1 MKPISRLFSYIKK
14 YPFFL
19 ISSLICA
26 LIFVTSMC
34 LTPLLFGKAIDEITF
49 TFKTSILI
57 LNDRFYFYLIF
68 AGILIVLV
76 LIFEFLFEYL
86 NSLFVEKV
94 TKDIKDDVFKKLN
107 EVSISYI
114 DSNYHGDLVS
124 RVIND
129 TDNINIALVS
139 GFRQLYQGIIQILVT
154 FVVMFVLNWILGIV
168 VVVLTPFGFFIT
180 YSLAHKTNK
189 YFKGQAKIVGEMG
202 AIALEDIN
210 NIDLIKSFNYE
221 DDALENFK
229 SQNGELYKV
238 GQKAQFSGS
247 LTNPITRLVNNST
260 YAIVGMVA
268 ALLCA
273 FTFKDGNILLGAS
286 CTVGTILTFIQ
297 FSNQFAKPFNEISS
311 CVPEIQTGLSSL
323 KRINDVLNEEKDVN
337 EGKEKVENVIKTID
351 FEHVD
356 FGYTKDKLVIKGLN
370 LEVKEGQKIAI
381 VGPTGCGKTTIINL
395 LLRFYDPTNGQIKF
409 DNLDTKDI
417 LKESLR
423 KSFGM
428 VLQDTW
434 IFSGTVRENIIYG
447 KKDASEEEI
456 IEATKKANCYDF
468 IMRLPNGFD
477 TYIDDYSGLS
487 VGQKQLISIARVML
501 VNPKIM
507 ILDEA
512 TSNIDTRTEMKISAA
527 FNILMKGKTAFVI
540 AHRLSTIV
548 NSDLILVMKDGKIIE
563 KFHPELPEKLVNVVK
578 CKNPRC
584 ITSIEQEL
592 PHICELTDRENV
604 VYRCKY
610 CEEQV
615 NR

>member
-49 TFKTSILI
+49 TLKTSILI

-129 TDNINIALVS
+129 TDNINVALVS

-229 SQNGELYKV
+229 SQNDELYKV

-447 KKDASEEEI
+447 KKDASEEDI

-563 KFHPELPEKLVNVVK
+563 KGKHKDLLSKKGFYYELYNAQYAKIN
-578 CKNPRC
+578 
-584 ITSIEQEL
+584 
-592 PHICELTDRENV
+592 
-604 VYRCKY
+604 
-610 CEEQV
+610 
-615 NR
+615 

>member
-1 MKPISRLFSYIKK
+1 MKPIKRLFSYIKK
-14 YPFFL
+14 YPLFL
-19 ISSLICA
+19 IASLLCA

-49 TFKTSILI
+49 ALENSISL
-57 LNDRFYFYLIF
+57 FETKFVFYLSF
-68 AGILIVLV
+68 AGILIFSVLV
-76 LIFEFLFEYL
+76 FEFCFEFL

-94 TKDIKDDVFKKLN
+94 TKEIKDDIFLKLN
-107 EVSISYI
+107 KVPISYI

-129 TDNINIALVS
+129 SDNVNIALIS
-139 GFRQLYQGIIQILVT
+139 GFRQFYQGVIQIIVT
-154 FVVMFVLNWILGIV
+154 FVVMFVLNWILGLV
-168 VVVLTPFGFFIT
+168 VVVLTPFGFMIT
-180 YSLAHKTNK
+180 YLLAHKTNK

-202 AIALEDIN
+202 AISLEDIN

-221 DDALENFK
+221 ENAYEAFKTQNDA
-229 SQNGELYKV
+229 LYKV

-268 ALLCA
+268 AILCA
-273 FTFKDGNILLGAS
+273 LSFKDNNMILGAS

-311 CVPEIQTGLSSL
+311 CVPEIQTGFSSL
-323 KRINDVLNEEKDVN
+323 KRINNVLNESNDVN
-337 EGKEKVENVIKTID
+337 DGKEKINEVIKKIE
-351 FEHVD
+351 FNHVD
-356 FGYTKDKLVIKGLN
+356 FGYSKDKLVIKDFN
-370 LEVKEGQKIAI
+370 IEVKEGQKIAI

-395 LLRFYDPTNGQIKF
+395 LLRFYDPSQGSISF
-409 DNLDTKDI
+409 DNLNTKNI

-423 KSFGM
+423 SSFGM

-434 IFSGTVRENIIYG
+434 IFSGTVRENIIYD

-527 FNILMKGKTAFVI
+527 FNILMEGKTSFVI
-540 AHRLSTIV
+540 AHRLSTIIH
-548 NSDLILVMKDGKIIE
+548 SDLILVMKDGEIIE
-563 KFHPELPEKLVNVVK
+563 QGKHDELLAKHGFYYDLYNAQYSK
-578 CKNPRC
+578 IN
-584 ITSIEQEL
+584 
-592 PHICELTDRENV
+592 
-604 VYRCKY
+604 
-610 CEEQV
+610 
-615 NR
+615 

>member
-1 MKPISRLFSYIKK
+1 MKPIKRLFSYIKK
-14 YPFFL
+14 YPLFL
-19 ISSLICA
+19 IASLLCA

-49 TFKTSILI
+49 ALENSISL
-57 LNDRFYFYLIF
+57 FETKFVFYLSF
-68 AGILIVLV
+68 AGILIFLV
-76 LIFEFLFEYL
+76 LIFEFCFEFL

-94 TKDIKDDVFKKLN
+94 TKEIKDDIFSKLN
-107 EVSISYI
+107 KVPISYI

-129 TDNINIALVS
+129 SDNINVALIS
-139 GFRQLYQGIIQILVT
+139 GFRQFYQGVIQIIVT
-154 FVVMFVLNWILGIV
+154 FVVMFVLNWILGLV
-168 VVVLTPFGFFIT
+168 VVVLTPFGFMIT
-180 YSLAHKTNK
+180 YLLAHKTNK

-202 AIALEDIN
+202 AISLEDIN

-221 DDALENFK
+221 ENAYEAFKTQNDA
-229 SQNGELYKV
+229 LYKV

-268 ALLCA
+268 AILCA
-273 FTFKDGNILLGAS
+273 LSFKDNNMILGAS

-311 CVPEIQTGLSSL
+311 CVPEIQTGFSSL
-323 KRINDVLNEEKDVN
+323 KRINNVLNESNDVN
-337 EGKEKVENVIKTID
+337 DGKEKINEVIKKIE
-351 FEHVD
+351 FSHVD
-356 FGYTKDKLVIKGLN
+356 FGYSKEKLVIKDFN
-370 LEVKEGQKIAI
+370 IEVKEGQKIAI

-395 LLRFYDPTNGQIKF
+395 LLRFYDPSQGSISF
-409 DNLDTKDI
+409 DNLNTKDI

-423 KSFGM
+423 SSFGM

-447 KKDASEEEI
+447 KKDASEDEI

-527 FNILMKGKTAFVI
+527 FNILMEGKTSFVI

-548 NSDLILVMKDGKIIE
+548 HSDLILVMKDGEIIE
-563 KFHPELPEKLVNVVK
+563 QGKHDELLAKHGFYYDLYNAQYSK
-578 CKNPRC
+578 IN
-584 ITSIEQEL
+584 
-592 PHICELTDRENV
+592 
-604 VYRCKY
+604 
-610 CEEQV
+610 
-615 NR
+615 

>member
-1 MKPISRLFSYIKK
+1 MKPIKRLFSYIKK
-14 YPFFL
+14 YPLFL
-19 ISSLICA
+19 IASLLCA

-49 TFKTSILI
+49 ALENSISL
-57 LNDRFYFYLIF
+57 FETKFVFYLSF
-68 AGILIVLV
+68 AGILIFLVLV
-76 LIFEFLFEYL
+76 FEFCFEFL

-94 TKDIKDDVFKKLN
+94 TKEIKDDIFLKLN
-107 EVSISYI
+107 KVPISYI

-129 TDNINIALVS
+129 SDNINIALIS
-139 GFRQLYQGIIQILVT
+139 GFRQFYQGVIQIIVT
-154 FVVMFVLNWILGIV
+154 FVVMFVLNWILGLV
-168 VVVLTPFGFFIT
+168 VVVLTPFGFMIT
-180 YSLAHKTNK
+180 YLLAHKTNK

-202 AIALEDIN
+202 AISLEDIN

-221 DDALENFK
+221 ENAYEAFKTQNDA
-229 SQNGELYKV
+229 LYKV

-268 ALLCA
+268 AILCA
-273 FTFKDGNILLGAS
+273 LSFKDNNMILGAS

-311 CVPEIQTGLSSL
+311 CVPEIQTGYSSL
-323 KRINDVLNEEKDVN
+323 KRINNVLNESNDVN
-337 EGKEKVENVIKTID
+337 DGKEKINEVIKKIE
-351 FEHVD
+351 FNHVD
-356 FGYTKDKLVIKGLN
+356 FGYSKDKLVIKDFN
-370 LEVKEGQKIAI
+370 IEVKEGQKIAI

-395 LLRFYDPTNGQIKF
+395 LLRFYDPSQGSISF
-409 DNLDTKDI
+409 DNLNTKDI

-423 KSFGM
+423 SSFGM

-527 FNILMKGKTAFVI
+527 FNILMEGKTSFVI
-540 AHRLSTIV
+540 AHRLSTIIH
-548 NSDLILVMKDGKIIE
+548 SDLILVMKDGEIIE
-563 KFHPELPEKLVNVVK
+563 QGKHDELLAKHGFYYDLYNAQYSK
-578 CKNPRC
+578 IN
-584 ITSIEQEL
+584 
-592 PHICELTDRENV
+592 
-604 VYRCKY
+604 
-610 CEEQV
+610 
-615 NR
+615 

>member
-49 TFKTSILI
+49 TLKTNILL
-57 LNDRFYFYLIF
+57 LNERFYFYLVF

-76 LIFEFLFEYL
+76 LIFEFLFEYM

-229 SQNGELYKV
+229 FQNDELYKV

-337 EGKEKVENVIKTID
+337 EGKKEVENVIKAID

-356 FGYTKDKLVIKGLN
+356 FGYTKDKLVIKDLN

-409 DNLDTKDI
+409 DYLDTKDI

-527 FNILMKGKTAFVI
+527 FNILMKSKTAFVI

-563 KFHPELPEKLVNVVK
+563 KGKHKELLSKK
-578 CKNPRC
+578 GFYY
-584 ITSIEQEL
+584 EL
-592 PHICELTDRENV
+592 YNAQYAKIN
-604 VYRCKY
+604 
-610 CEEQV
+610 
-615 NR
+615 

>member
-1 MKPISRLFSYIKK
+1 MKPIKRLFSYIKK
-14 YPFFL
+14 YPLFL
-19 ISSLICA
+19 IASLLCA

-49 TFKTSILI
+49 ALENSISL
-57 LNDRFYFYLIF
+57 FETKFVFYLSF
-68 AGILIVLV
+68 AGILIFLV
-76 LIFEFLFEYL
+76 LIFEFCFEFL

-94 TKDIKDDVFKKLN
+94 TKEIKDDIFSKLN
-107 EVSISYI
+107 KVPISYI

-129 TDNINIALVS
+129 SDNINVALIS
-139 GFRQLYQGIIQILVT
+139 GFRQFYQGVIQIIVT
-154 FVVMFVLNWILGIV
+154 FVVMFVLNWILGLV
-168 VVVLTPFGFFIT
+168 VVVLTPFGFMIT
-180 YSLAHKTNK
+180 YLLAHKTNK

-202 AIALEDIN
+202 AISLEDIN

-221 DDALENFK
+221 ENAYEVFKTQNDA
-229 SQNGELYKV
+229 LYKV

-268 ALLCA
+268 AILCA
-273 FTFKDGNILLGAS
+273 LSSKDNNIILGAS

-311 CVPEIQTGLSSL
+311 CVPEIQTGFSSL
-323 KRINDVLNEEKDVN
+323 KRINNVLNESNDVN
-337 EGKEKVENVIKTID
+337 DGKEKINEVIKKIE
-351 FEHVD
+351 FNHVD
-356 FGYTKDKLVIKGLN
+356 FGYSKEKLVIKDFN
-370 LEVKEGQKIAI
+370 IEVKEGQKIAI

-395 LLRFYDPTNGQIKF
+395 LLRFYDPSQGSISF
-409 DNLDTKDI
+409 DNLNTKDI

-423 KSFGM
+423 SSFGM

-527 FNILMKGKTAFVI
+527 FNILMEGKTSFVI
-540 AHRLSTIV
+540 AHRLSTIIH
-548 NSDLILVMKDGKIIE
+548 SDLILVMKDGEIIE
-563 KFHPELPEKLVNVVK
+563 QGKHDELLAKHGFYYDLYNAQYSK
-578 CKNPRC
+578 IN
-584 ITSIEQEL
+584 
-592 PHICELTDRENV
+592 
-604 VYRCKY
+604 
-610 CEEQV
+610 
-615 NR
+615 

>member
-1 MKPISRLFSYIKK
+1 MKPIKRLFSYIKK
-14 YPFFL
+14 YPLFL
-19 ISSLICA
+19 IASLLCA

-49 TFKTSILI
+49 ALENSIPL
-57 LNDRFYFYLIF
+57 FETKFVFYLSF
-68 AGILIVLV
+68 AGILIFLVLV
-76 LIFEFLFEYL
+76 FEFCFEFL

-94 TKDIKDDVFKKLN
+94 TKEIKDDIFSKLN
-107 EVSISYI
+107 KVPISYI

-129 TDNINIALVS
+129 SDNINVALIS
-139 GFRQLYQGIIQILVT
+139 GFRQFYQGVIQIIVT
-154 FVVMFVLNWILGIV
+154 FVVMFVLNWILGLV
-168 VVVLTPFGFFIT
+168 VVVLTPFGFMIT
-180 YSLAHKTNK
+180 YLLAHKTNK

-202 AIALEDIN
+202 AISLEDIN

-221 DDALENFK
+221 ENAYEAFKTQNDA
-229 SQNGELYKV
+229 LYKV

-273 FTFKDGNILLGAS
+273 LSFKDNNMILGAS

-311 CVPEIQTGLSSL
+311 CVPEIQTGFSSL
-323 KRINDVLNEEKDVN
+323 KRINSVLNEVNDVN
-337 EGKEKVENVIKTID
+337 DGKEKINEVIKKIE
-351 FEHVD
+351 FNHVD
-356 FGYTKDKLVIKGLN
+356 FGYSKEKLVIKDFN
-370 LEVKEGQKIAI
+370 IEVKEGQKIAI

-395 LLRFYDPTNGQIKF
+395 LLRFYDPSQGSISF
-409 DNLDTKDI
+409 DSLNTKDI

-423 KSFGM
+423 SSFGM

-477 TYIDDYSGLS
+477 SYIDDYSGLS

-527 FNILMKGKTAFVI
+527 FNILMEGKTSFVI
-540 AHRLSTIV
+540 AHRLSTIIH
-548 NSDLILVMKDGKIIE
+548 SDLILVMKDGEIIE
-563 KFHPELPEKLVNVVK
+563 QGKHDELLAKHGFYYDLYNAQYSK
-578 CKNPRC
+578 IN
-584 ITSIEQEL
+584 
-592 PHICELTDRENV
+592 
-604 VYRCKY
+604 
-610 CEEQV
+610 
-615 NR
+615 

>member
-1 MKPISRLFSYIKK
+1 MKPIKRLFSYIKK
-14 YPFFL
+14 YPLFL
-19 ISSLICA
+19 IASLLCA

-49 TFKTSILI
+49 ALENSISL
-57 LNDRFYFYLIF
+57 FETKFVFYLSF
-68 AGILIVLV
+68 AGILIFLVLV
-76 LIFEFLFEYL
+76 FEFCFEFL

-94 TKDIKDDVFKKLN
+94 TKEIKDDIFSKLN
-107 EVSISYI
+107 KVPISYI

-129 TDNINIALVS
+129 SDNINVALIS
-139 GFRQLYQGIIQILVT
+139 GFRQFYQGVIQIIVT
-154 FVVMFVLNWILGIV
+154 FVVMFVLNWILGLV
-168 VVVLTPFGFFIT
+168 VVVLTPFGFMIT
-180 YSLAHKTNK
+180 YLLAHKTNK
-189 YFKGQAKIVGEMG
+189 YFKWQAKIVGEIG
-202 AIALEDIN
+202 AISLEDIN

-221 DDALENFK
+221 ENAFEAFKTQNDA
-229 SQNGELYKV
+229 LYKV

-268 ALLCA
+268 AILCA
-273 FTFKDGNILLGAS
+273 LSFKDNNIILGAS

-311 CVPEIQTGLSSL
+311 CVPEIQTGFSSL
-323 KRINDVLNEEKDVN
+323 KRINNVLNESNDVN
-337 EGKEKVENVIKTID
+337 DGKEKINEVIKKIE
-351 FEHVD
+351 FNHVD
-356 FGYTKDKLVIKGLN
+356 FGYNKEKLVIKDFN
-370 LEVKEGQKIAI
+370 IEVKEGQKIAI

-395 LLRFYDPTNGQIKF
+395 LLRFYDPSQGSISF
-409 DNLDTKDI
+409 DNLNTKDI

-423 KSFGM
+423 SSFGM

-527 FNILMKGKTAFVI
+527 FNILMEGKTSFVI
-540 AHRLSTIV
+540 AHRLSTIIH
-548 NSDLILVMKDGKIIE
+548 SDLILVMKDGEIIE
-563 KFHPELPEKLVNVVK
+563 QGKHDELLAKHGFYYDLYNAQYSK
-578 CKNPRC
+578 IN
-584 ITSIEQEL
+584 
-592 PHICELTDRENV
+592 
-604 VYRCKY
+604 
-610 CEEQV
+610 
-615 NR
+615 

>member
-1 MKPISRLFSYIKK
+1 MKPIKRLFSYIKK
-14 YPFFL
+14 YPLFL
-19 ISSLICA
+19 IASLLCA

-49 TFKTSILI
+49 ALLNSISL
-57 LNDRFYFYLIF
+57 FETKFVFYLSF
-68 AGILIVLV
+68 AGILIFLVLV
-76 LIFEFLFEYL
+76 FEFCFEFL

-94 TKDIKDDVFKKLN
+94 TKEIKDDIFLKLN
-107 EVSISYI
+107 KVPISYI

-129 TDNINIALVS
+129 SDNINVALIS
-139 GFRQLYQGIIQILVT
+139 GFRQFYQGVIQIIVT
-154 FVVMFVLNWILGIV
+154 FVVMFVLNWILGLV
-168 VVVLTPFGFFIT
+168 VVVLTPFGFMIT
-180 YSLAHKTNK
+180 YLLAHKTNK

-202 AIALEDIN
+202 AISLEDIN

-221 DDALENFK
+221 ENAYEAFK
-229 SQNGELYKV
+229 TQNEALYKV

-268 ALLCA
+268 AILCA
-273 FTFKDGNILLGAS
+273 LSFKDNNMILGAS

-311 CVPEIQTGLSSL
+311 CVPEIQTGFSSL
-323 KRINDVLNEEKDVN
+323 KRINNVLNEVNDVN
-337 EGKEKVENVIKTID
+337 DGKEKINEVIKKIE
-351 FEHVD
+351 FNHVD
-356 FGYTKDKLVIKGLN
+356 FGYSKEKLVIKDFN
-370 LEVKEGQKIAI
+370 IEVKEGQKIAI

-395 LLRFYDPTNGQIKF
+395 LLRFYDPSQGSISF
-409 DNLDTKDI
+409 DNLNTKDI

-423 KSFGM
+423 SSFGM

-447 KKDASEEEI
+447 KKDVSEEEI

-527 FNILMKGKTAFVI
+527 FNILMEGKTSFVI
-540 AHRLSTIV
+540 AHRLSTIIH
-548 NSDLILVMKDGKIIE
+548 SDLILVMKDGEIIE
-563 KFHPELPEKLVNVVK
+563 QGKHDELLSKHGFYYDLYNAQYSK
-578 CKNPRC
+578 IN
-584 ITSIEQEL
+584 
-592 PHICELTDRENV
+592 
-604 VYRCKY
+604 
-610 CEEQV
+610 
-615 NR
+615 

>member
-1 MKPISRLFSYIKK
+1 MKPIKRLFSYIKK
-14 YPFFL
+14 YPLFL
-19 ISSLICA
+19 IASLLCA

-49 TFKTSILI
+49 ALENSISL
-57 LNDRFYFYLIF
+57 FETKFVFYLSF
-68 AGILIVLV
+68 AGILIFLVLV
-76 LIFEFLFEYL
+76 FEFCFEFL

-94 TKDIKDDVFKKLN
+94 TKEIKDDIFSKLN
-107 EVSISYI
+107 KVPISYI

-129 TDNINIALVS
+129 SDNINVALIS
-139 GFRQLYQGIIQILVT
+139 GFRQFYQGVIQIIVT
-154 FVVMFVLNWILGIV
+154 FVVMFVLNWILGLV
-168 VVVLTPFGFFIT
+168 VVVLTPFGFMIT
-180 YSLAHKTNK
+180 YLLAHKTNK

-202 AIALEDIN
+202 AISLEDIN

-221 DDALENFK
+221 ENAYEAFKTQNDA
-229 SQNGELYKV
+229 LYKV

-260 YAIVGMVA
+260 YAIIGMVA
-268 ALLCA
+268 AILCA
-273 FTFKDGNILLGAS
+273 LSFKDNNMILGAS

-311 CVPEIQTGLSSL
+311 CVPEIQTGFSSL
-323 KRINDVLNEEKDVN
+323 KRINNVLNESNDVN
-337 EGKEKVENVIKTID
+337 DGKEKINEVIKKIE
-351 FEHVD
+351 FNHVD
-356 FGYTKDKLVIKGLN
+356 FGYSKEKLVIKDFN
-370 LEVKEGQKIAI
+370 IEVKEGQKIAI

-395 LLRFYDPTNGQIKF
+395 LLRFYDPNQGSISF
-409 DNLDTKDI
+409 DNLNTKDI

-423 KSFGM
+423 SSFGM

-527 FNILMKGKTAFVI
+527 FNILMEGKTSFVI
-540 AHRLSTIV
+540 AHRLSTIIH
-548 NSDLILVMKDGKIIE
+548 SDLILVMKDGEIIE
-563 KFHPELPEKLVNVVK
+563 QGKHDELLAKHGFYYDLYNAQYSK
-578 CKNPRC
+578 
-584 ITSIEQEL
+584 
-592 PHICELTDRENV
+592 
-604 VYRCKY
+604 
-610 CEEQV
+610 
-615 NR
+615 

>member
-1 MKPISRLFSYIKK
+1 MKPIKRLFSYIKK
-14 YPFFL
+14 YPLFL
-19 ISSLICA
+19 IASLLCA

-49 TFKTSILI
+49 ALENSISL
-57 LNDRFYFYLIF
+57 FETKFVFYLSF
-68 AGILIVLV
+68 AGILIFLVLV
-76 LIFEFLFEYL
+76 FEFCFEFL

-94 TKDIKDDVFKKLN
+94 TKEIKDDIFSKLN
-107 EVSISYI
+107 KVPISYI

-129 TDNINIALVS
+129 SDNINVALIS
-139 GFRQLYQGIIQILVT
+139 GFRQFYQGVIQIIVT
-154 FVVMFVLNWILGIV
+154 FVVMFVLNWILGFV
-168 VVVLTPFGFFIT
+168 VVVLTPFGFMIT
-180 YSLAHKTNK
+180 YLLAHKTNK

-202 AIALEDIN
+202 AISLEDIN

-221 DDALENFK
+221 ENAYEAFKTQNDA
-229 SQNGELYKV
+229 LYKV

-268 ALLCA
+268 AILCA
-273 FTFKDGNILLGAS
+273 LSFKDNNMILGAS

-311 CVPEIQTGLSSL
+311 CVPEIQTGFSSL
-323 KRINDVLNEEKDVN
+323 KRINNVLNEVNDVN
-337 EGKEKVENVIKTID
+337 DGKEKINEVIKKIE
-351 FEHVD
+351 FNHVD
-356 FGYTKDKLVIKGLN
+356 FGYSKEKLVIKDFN
-370 LEVKEGQKIAI
+370 IEVKEGQKIAI

-395 LLRFYDPTNGQIKF
+395 LLRFYDPSQGSISF
-409 DNLDTKDI
+409 DNLNTKDI

-423 KSFGM
+423 SSFGM

-527 FNILMKGKTAFVI
+527 FNILMEGKTSFVI
-540 AHRLSTIV
+540 AHRLSTIIH
-548 NSDLILVMKDGKIIE
+548 SDLILVMKDGEIIE
-563 KFHPELPEKLVNVVK
+563 QGKHDELLAKHGFYYDLYNAQYSK
-578 CKNPRC
+578 IN
-584 ITSIEQEL
+584 
-592 PHICELTDRENV
+592 
-604 VYRCKY
+604 
-610 CEEQV
+610 
-615 NR
+615 

>member
-1 MKPISRLFSYIKK
+1 MKPIKRLFSYIKK
-14 YPFFL
+14 YPLFL
-19 ISSLICA
+19 IASLLCA

-49 TFKTSILI
+49 ALENSISL
-57 LNDRFYFYLIF
+57 FETKFVFYLSF
-68 AGILIVLV
+68 AGILIFLVLV
-76 LIFEFLFEYL
+76 FEFCFEFL

-94 TKDIKDDVFKKLN
+94 TKEIKDDIFSKLN
-107 EVSISYI
+107 KVPISYI

-129 TDNINIALVS
+129 SDNINVALIS
-139 GFRQLYQGIIQILVT
+139 GFRQFYQGVIQIIVT
-154 FVVMFVLNWILGIV
+154 FVVMFVLNWILGLV
-168 VVVLTPFGFFIT
+168 VVVLTPFGFMIT
-180 YSLAHKTNK
+180 YLLAHKTNK

-202 AIALEDIN
+202 AISLEDIN

-221 DDALENFK
+221 ENAYEAFKTQNDA
-229 SQNGELYKV
+229 LYKV

-268 ALLCA
+268 AILCA
-273 FTFKDGNILLGAS
+273 LSFKDNNMILGAS

-311 CVPEIQTGLSSL
+311 CVPEIQTGFFFL
-323 KRINDVLNEEKDVN
+323 KRINNVLNESNDVN
-337 EGKEKVENVIKTID
+337 DGKEKINEVIKKIE
-351 FEHVD
+351 FNHVD
-356 FGYTKDKLVIKGLN
+356 FGYSKEKLVIKDFN
-370 LEVKEGQKIAI
+370 IEVKEGQKIAI

-395 LLRFYDPTNGQIKF
+395 LLRFYDPSQGSISF
-409 DNLDTKDI
+409 DNLNTKDI

-423 KSFGM
+423 SSFGM

-527 FNILMKGKTAFVI
+527 FNILMEGKTSFVI
-540 AHRLSTIV
+540 AHRLSTIIH
-548 NSDLILVMKDGKIIE
+548 SDLILVMKDGEIIE
-563 KFHPELPEKLVNVVK
+563 QGKHDELLAKHGFYYDLYNAQYSK
-578 CKNPRC
+578 IN
-584 ITSIEQEL
+584 
-592 PHICELTDRENV
+592 
-604 VYRCKY
+604 
-610 CEEQV
+610 
-615 NR
+615 

>member
-1 MKPISRLFSYIKK
+1 MKPIKRLFSYIKK
-14 YPFFL
+14 YPLFL
-19 ISSLICA
+19 IASLLCA

-49 TFKTSILI
+49 ALENSISL
-57 LNDRFYFYLIF
+57 FETKFVFYLSF
-68 AGILIVLV
+68 AGILIFLVLV
-76 LIFEFLFEYL
+76 FEFCFEFL

-94 TKDIKDDVFKKLN
+94 TKEIKDDIFSKLN
-107 EVSISYI
+107 KVPISYI

-129 TDNINIALVS
+129 SDNINIALIS
-139 GFRQLYQGIIQILVT
+139 GFRQLYQGVIQIIVT
-154 FVVMFVLNWILGIV
+154 FVVMFVLNWILGLV
-168 VVVLTPFGFFIT
+168 VVVLTPFGFMIT
-180 YSLAHKTNK
+180 YLLAHKTNK

-202 AIALEDIN
+202 AISLEDIN

-221 DDALENFK
+221 ENAYEAFKTQNDA
-229 SQNGELYKV
+229 LYKV

-268 ALLCA
+268 AILCA
-273 FTFKDGNILLGAS
+273 LSFKDNNMILGAS

-311 CVPEIQTGLSSL
+311 CVPEIQTGFSSL
-323 KRINDVLNEEKDVN
+323 KRINNVLNEVNDVN
-337 EGKEKVENVIKTID
+337 DGKEKINEVIKKIE
-351 FEHVD
+351 FNHVD
-356 FGYTKDKLVIKGLN
+356 FGYSKEKLVIKDFN
-370 LEVKEGQKIAI
+370 IEVKEGQKIAI

-395 LLRFYDPTNGQIKF
+395 LLRFYDPSQGTISF
-409 DNLDTKDI
+409 DSLNTKDI

-423 KSFGM
+423 NSFGM

-527 FNILMKGKTAFVI
+527 FNILMEGKTSFVI
-540 AHRLSTIV
+540 AHRLSTIIH
-548 NSDLILVMKDGKIIE
+548 SDLILVMKDGEIIE
-563 KFHPELPEKLVNVVK
+563 QGKHDELLAKHGFYYDLYNAQYSK
-578 CKNPRC
+578 IN
-584 ITSIEQEL
+584 
-592 PHICELTDRENV
+592 
-604 VYRCKY
+604 
-610 CEEQV
+610 
-615 NR
+615 

>member
-1 MKPISRLFSYIKK
+1 MKPIKRLFSYIKK
-14 YPFFL
+14 YPLFL
-19 ISSLICA
+19 IASLLCA

-49 TFKTSILI
+49 ALENSISL
-57 LNDRFYFYLIF
+57 FETKFVFYLSF
-68 AGILIVLV
+68 AGILIFSVLV
-76 LIFEFLFEYL
+76 FEFCFEFL

-94 TKDIKDDVFKKLN
+94 TKEIKDDIFLKLN
-107 EVSISYI
+107 KVPISYI

-129 TDNINIALVS
+129 SDNINIALIS
-139 GFRQLYQGIIQILVT
+139 GFRQFYQGVIQIIVT
-154 FVVMFVLNWILGIV
+154 FVVMFVLNWILGLV
-168 VVVLTPFGFFIT
+168 VVVLTPFGFMIT
-180 YSLAHKTNK
+180 YLLAHKTNK

-202 AIALEDIN
+202 AISLEDIN

-221 DDALENFK
+221 ENAYEAFKTQNDA
-229 SQNGELYKV
+229 LYKV

-268 ALLCA
+268 AILCA
-273 FTFKDGNILLGAS
+273 LSFKDNNIILGAS

-311 CVPEIQTGLSSL
+311 CVPEIQTGFSSL
-323 KRINDVLNEEKDVN
+323 KRINNVLNESNDVN
-337 EGKEKVENVIKTID
+337 DGKEKINEVIKKIE
-351 FEHVD
+351 FNHID
-356 FGYTKDKLVIKGLN
+356 FGYSKDKLVIKDFN
-370 LEVKEGQKIAI
+370 IEVKEGQKIAI

-395 LLRFYDPTNGQIKF
+395 LLRFYDPSQGSISF
-409 DNLDTKDI
+409 DNLNTKDI

-423 KSFGM
+423 SSFGM

-527 FNILMKGKTAFVI
+527 FNILMEGKTSFVI
-540 AHRLSTIV
+540 AHRLSTIIH
-548 NSDLILVMKDGKIIE
+548 SDLILVMKDGEIIE
-563 KFHPELPEKLVNVVK
+563 QGKHDELLAKHGFYYDLYNAQYSK
-578 CKNPRC
+578 IN
-584 ITSIEQEL
+584 
-592 PHICELTDRENV
+592 
-604 VYRCKY
+604 
-610 CEEQV
+610 
-615 NR
+615 

>member
-1 MKPISRLFSYIKK
+1 MKPIKRLFSYIKK
-14 YPFFL
+14 YPLFL
-19 ISSLICA
+19 IASLLCA

-49 TFKTSILI
+49 ALENSISL
-57 LNDRFYFYLIF
+57 FETKFVFYLSF
-68 AGILIVLV
+68 AGILIFSVLV
-76 LIFEFLFEYL
+76 FEFCFEFL

-94 TKDIKDDVFKKLN
+94 TKEIKDDIFLKLN
-107 EVSISYI
+107 KVPISYI

-129 TDNINIALVS
+129 SDNVNIALIS
-139 GFRQLYQGIIQILVT
+139 GFRQFYQGVIQIIVT
-154 FVVMFVLNWILGIV
+154 FVVMFVLNWILGLV
-168 VVVLTPFGFFIT
+168 VVVLTPFGFMIT
-180 YSLAHKTNK
+180 YLLAHKTNK

-202 AIALEDIN
+202 AISLEDIN

-221 DDALENFK
+221 ENAYEAFNTQNDA
-229 SQNGELYKV
+229 LYKV

-268 ALLCA
+268 AILCA
-273 FTFKDGNILLGAS
+273 LSFKDSNMILGAS

-311 CVPEIQTGLSSL
+311 CVPEIQTGFSSL
-323 KRINDVLNEEKDVN
+323 KRINNVLNESNDVN
-337 EGKEKVENVIKTID
+337 DGKEKINEVIKKIE
-351 FEHVD
+351 FNHVD
-356 FGYTKDKLVIKGLN
+356 FGYSKDKLVIKDFN
-370 LEVKEGQKIAI
+370 IEVKEGQKIAI

-395 LLRFYDPTNGQIKF
+395 LLRFYDPSQGNISF
-409 DNLDTKDI
+409 DSLNTKDI

-423 KSFGM
+423 SSFGM

-527 FNILMKGKTAFVI
+527 FNILMEGKTSFVI
-540 AHRLSTIV
+540 AHRLSTIIH
-548 NSDLILVMKDGKIIE
+548 SDLILVMKDGEIIE
-563 KFHPELPEKLVNVVK
+563 QGKHDELLAKHGFYYDLYNAQYSK
-578 CKNPRC
+578 IN
-584 ITSIEQEL
+584 
-592 PHICELTDRENV
+592 
-604 VYRCKY
+604 
-610 CEEQV
+610 
-615 NR
+615 

>member
-1 MKPISRLFSYIKK
+1 MKPIKRLFSYIKK
-14 YPFFL
+14 YPLFL
-19 ISSLICA
+19 IASLLCA

-34 LTPLLFGKAIDEITF
+34 LTPFLFGKAIDEITF
-49 TFKTSILI
+49 ALENSISL
-57 LNDRFYFYLIF
+57 FETKFVFYLSF
-68 AGILIVLV
+68 AGILIFLVLV
-76 LIFEFLFEYL
+76 FEFCFEFL

-94 TKDIKDDVFKKLN
+94 TKEIKDDIFSKLN
-107 EVSISYI
+107 KVPISYI

-129 TDNINIALVS
+129 SDNINVALIS
-139 GFRQLYQGIIQILVT
+139 GFRQFYQGVIQIIVT
-154 FVVMFVLNWILGIV
+154 FVVMFVLNWILGLV
-168 VVVLTPFGFFIT
+168 VVVLTPFGFMIT
-180 YSLAHKTNK
+180 YLLAHKTNK

-202 AIALEDIN
+202 AISLEDIN

-221 DDALENFK
+221 ENAYEAFKTQNDA
-229 SQNGELYKV
+229 LYKV

-268 ALLCA
+268 AILCA
-273 FTFKDGNILLGAS
+273 LSFKDNNIILGAS

-311 CVPEIQTGLSSL
+311 CVPEIQTGFSSL
-323 KRINDVLNEEKDVN
+323 KRINNVLNESNDVN
-337 EGKEKVENVIKTID
+337 DGKEKINEVIKKIE
-351 FEHVD
+351 FNHVD
-356 FGYTKDKLVIKGLN
+356 FGYSKEKLVIKDFN
-370 LEVKEGQKIAI
+370 IEVKEGQKIAI

-395 LLRFYDPTNGQIKF
+395 LLRFYDPSQGSISF
-409 DNLDTKDI
+409 DNLNTKDI

-423 KSFGM
+423 STFGM

-527 FNILMKGKTAFVI
+527 FNILMEGKTSFVI
-540 AHRLSTIV
+540 AHRLSTIIH
-548 NSDLILVMKDGKIIE
+548 SDLILVMKDGEIIE
-563 KFHPELPEKLVNVVK
+563 QGKHDELLAKHGFYYDLYNAQYSK
-578 CKNPRC
+578 IN
-584 ITSIEQEL
+584 
-592 PHICELTDRENV
+592 
-604 VYRCKY
+604 
-610 CEEQV
+610 
-615 NR
+615 

>member
-1 MKPISRLFSYIKK
+1 MKPIKRLFSYIKK
-14 YPFFL
+14 YPLFL
-19 ISSLICA
+19 IASLLCA

-49 TFKTSILI
+49 ALENSISL
-57 LNDRFYFYLIF
+57 FETKFVFYLSF
-68 AGILIVLV
+68 AGILIFLVLV
-76 LIFEFLFEYL
+76 FEFCFEFL

-94 TKDIKDDVFKKLN
+94 TKEIKDDIFSKLN
-107 EVSISYI
+107 KVPISYI

-129 TDNINIALVS
+129 SDNINVALIS
-139 GFRQLYQGIIQILVT
+139 GFRQFYQGIIQIIVT
-154 FVVMFVLNWILGIV
+154 FVVMFVLNWILGLV
-168 VVVLTPFGFFIT
+168 VVVLTPFGFMIT
-180 YSLAHKTNK
+180 YLLAHKTNK

-202 AIALEDIN
+202 AISLEDIN

-221 DDALENFK
+221 ENAYEAFKTQNDA
-229 SQNGELYKV
+229 LYKV

-268 ALLCA
+268 AILCA
-273 FTFKDGNILLGAS
+273 LSFKDNNIILGAS

-311 CVPEIQTGLSSL
+311 CVPEIQTGFSSL
-323 KRINDVLNEEKDVN
+323 KRINNVLNESNDVN
-337 EGKEKVENVIKTID
+337 DGKEKINEVIKKIE
-351 FEHVD
+351 FNHVD
-356 FGYTKDKLVIKGLN
+356 FGYSKEKLVIKDFN
-370 LEVKEGQKIAI
+370 IEVKEGQKIAI

-395 LLRFYDPTNGQIKF
+395 LLRFYDPSQGSISF
-409 DNLDTKDI
+409 DNLNTKDI

-423 KSFGM
+423 SSFGM

-527 FNILMKGKTAFVI
+527 FNILMEGKTSFVI
-540 AHRLSTIV
+540 AHRLSTIIH
-548 NSDLILVMKDGKIIE
+548 SDLILVMKDGKIIE
-563 KFHPELPEKLVNVVK
+563 QGKHDELLAKHGFYYDLYNAQYSK
-578 CKNPRC
+578 IN
-584 ITSIEQEL
+584 
-592 PHICELTDRENV
+592 
-604 VYRCKY
+604 
-610 CEEQV
+610 
-615 NR
+615 

>member
-1 MKPISRLFSYIKK
+1 MKPIKRLFSYIKK
-14 YPFFL
+14 YPLFL
-19 ISSLICA
+19 IASLLCA

-49 TFKTSILI
+49 ALENSISLFKTK
-57 LNDRFYFYLIF
+57 FVFYLSF
-68 AGILIVLV
+68 AGILIFLVLV
-76 LIFEFLFEYL
+76 FEFCFEFL

-94 TKDIKDDVFKKLN
+94 TKEIKDDIFSKLN
-107 EVSISYI
+107 KVPISYI

-129 TDNINIALVS
+129 SDNINVALIS
-139 GFRQLYQGIIQILVT
+139 GFRQFYQGVIQIIVT
-154 FVVMFVLNWILGIV
+154 FVVMFVLNWILGLV
-168 VVVLTPFGFFIT
+168 VVVLTPFGFMIT
-180 YSLAHKTNK
+180 YLLAHKTNK

-202 AIALEDIN
+202 AISLEDIN

-221 DDALENFK
+221 ENAYEAFKTQNDA
-229 SQNGELYKV
+229 LYKV

-268 ALLCA
+268 AILCA
-273 FTFKDGNILLGAS
+273 LSFKDNNMILGAS
-286 CTVGTILTFIQ
+286 CTVGAILTFIQ

-311 CVPEIQTGLSSL
+311 CVPEIQTGFSSL
-323 KRINDVLNEEKDVN
+323 KRINNVLNESNDVN
-337 EGKEKVENVIKTID
+337 DGKEKINEVIKKIE
-351 FEHVD
+351 FNHVD
-356 FGYTKDKLVIKGLN
+356 FGYSKDKLVIKDFN
-370 LEVKEGQKIAI
+370 IEVKEGQKIAI

-395 LLRFYDPTNGQIKF
+395 LLRFYDPSHGSISF
-409 DNLDTKDI
+409 DNLNTKDI

-423 KSFGM
+423 SSFGM

-527 FNILMKGKTAFVI
+527 FNILMEGKTSFVI
-540 AHRLSTIV
+540 AHRLSTIIH
-548 NSDLILVMKDGKIIE
+548 SDLILVMKDGEIIE
-563 KFHPELPEKLVNVVK
+563 QGKHDELLAKHGFYYDLYNAQYSK
-578 CKNPRC
+578 IN
-584 ITSIEQEL
+584 
-592 PHICELTDRENV
+592 
-604 VYRCKY
+604 
-610 CEEQV
+610 
-615 NR
+615 

>member
-1 MKPISRLFSYIKK
+1 MKPIKRLFSYIKK
-14 YPFFL
+14 YPLFL
-19 ISSLICA
+19 IASLLCA

-49 TFKTSILI
+49 ALENSISL
-57 LNDRFYFYLIF
+57 FETKFVFYLSF
-68 AGILIVLV
+68 AGILIFLVLV
-76 LIFEFLFEYL
+76 FEFCFEFL

-94 TKDIKDDVFKKLN
+94 TKEIKDDIFSKLN
-107 EVSISYI
+107 KVPISYI

-129 TDNINIALVS
+129 SDNINVALIS
-139 GFRQLYQGIIQILVT
+139 GFRQFYQGIIQIIVT
-154 FVVMFVLNWILGIV
+154 FVVMFVLNWILGLV
-168 VVVLTPFGFFIT
+168 VVVLTPFGFMIT
-180 YSLAHKTNK
+180 YLLAHKTNK

-202 AIALEDIN
+202 AISLEDIN

-221 DDALENFK
+221 ENAYEAFKTQNDA
-229 SQNGELYKV
+229 LYKV

-268 ALLCA
+268 AILCA
-273 FTFKDGNILLGAS
+273 LSFKDNNIILGAS

-311 CVPEIQTGLSSL
+311 CVPEIQTGFSSL
-323 KRINDVLNEEKDVN
+323 KRINNVLNESNDVN
-337 EGKEKVENVIKTID
+337 DGKEKINEVIKKIE
-351 FEHVD
+351 FNHVD
-356 FGYTKDKLVIKGLN
+356 FGYSKEKLVIKDFN
-370 LEVKEGQKIAI
+370 IEVKEGQKIAI

-395 LLRFYDPTNGQIKF
+395 LLRFYDPSQGSISF
-409 DNLDTKDI
+409 DNLNTKDI

-423 KSFGM
+423 SSFGM

-527 FNILMKGKTAFVI
+527 FNILMEGKTSFVI
-540 AHRLSTIV
+540 AHRLSTIIH
-548 NSDLILVMKDGKIIE
+548 SDLILVMKDGKIIE
-563 KFHPELPEKLVNVVK
+563 QGKHDELLAKHGFYYDLYNAQYSK
-578 CKNPRC
+578 
-584 ITSIEQEL
+584 
-592 PHICELTDRENV
+592 
-604 VYRCKY
+604 
-610 CEEQV
+610 
-615 NR
+615 

>member
-1 MKPISRLFSYIKK
+1 MKPIKRLFSYIKK
-14 YPFFL
+14 YPLFL
-19 ISSLICA
+19 IASLLCA

-49 TFKTSILI
+49 ALENSISL
-57 LNDRFYFYLIF
+57 FETKFVFYLSF
-68 AGILIVLV
+68 AGILIFLVLV
-76 LIFEFLFEYL
+76 FEFCFEFL

-94 TKDIKDDVFKKLN
+94 TKEIKDDIFSKLN
-107 EVSISYI
+107 KVPISYI

-129 TDNINIALVS
+129 SDNINVALIS
-139 GFRQLYQGIIQILVT
+139 GFRQFYQGVIQIIVT
-154 FVVMFVLNWILGIV
+154 FVVMFVLNWILGLV
-168 VVVLTPFGFFIT
+168 VVVLTPFGFMIT
-180 YSLAHKTNK
+180 YLLAHKTNK

-221 DDALENFK
+221 ENAYEAFKTQNDA
-229 SQNGELYKV
+229 LYKV

-268 ALLCA
+268 AILCA
-273 FTFKDGNILLGAS
+273 LSFKDNNIILGAS

-311 CVPEIQTGLSSL
+311 CVPEIQTGFSSL
-323 KRINDVLNEEKDVN
+323 KRINNVLNESNDVN
-337 EGKEKVENVIKTID
+337 DGKEKINEVIKKIE
-351 FEHVD
+351 FNHVD
-356 FGYTKDKLVIKGLN
+356 FGYSKEKLVIKDFN
-370 LEVKEGQKIAI
+370 IEVKEGQKIAI

-395 LLRFYDPTNGQIKF
+395 LLRFYDPSQGSISF
-409 DNLDTKDI
+409 DNLNTKDI

-423 KSFGM
+423 SSFGM

-527 FNILMKGKTAFVI
+527 FNILMEGKTSFVI
-540 AHRLSTIV
+540 AHRLSTIIH
-548 NSDLILVMKDGKIIE
+548 SDLILVMKDGEIIE
-563 KFHPELPEKLVNVVK
+563 QGKHDELLAKHGFYYDLYNAQYSK
-578 CKNPRC
+578 IN
-584 ITSIEQEL
+584 
-592 PHICELTDRENV
+592 
-604 VYRCKY
+604 
-610 CEEQV
+610 
-615 NR
+615 

>member
-1 MKPISRLFSYIKK
+1 MKPIKRLFSYIKK
-14 YPFFL
+14 YPLFL
-19 ISSLICA
+19 IASLLCA

-49 TFKTSILI
+49 ALENSISL
-57 LNDRFYFYLIF
+57 FETKFVFYLSF
-68 AGILIVLV
+68 AGILIFSVLV
-76 LIFEFLFEYL
+76 FEFCFEFL

-94 TKDIKDDVFKKLN
+94 TKEIKDDIFLKLN
-107 EVSISYI
+107 KVPISYI

-129 TDNINIALVS
+129 SDNINIALIS
-139 GFRQLYQGIIQILVT
+139 GFRQFYQGVIQIIVT
-154 FVVMFVLNWILGIV
+154 FVVMFVLNWILGLV
-168 VVVLTPFGFFIT
+168 VVVLTPFGFMIT
-180 YSLAHKTNK
+180 YLLAHKTNK

-202 AIALEDIN
+202 AISLEDIN

-221 DDALENFK
+221 ENAYEAFKTQNDA
-229 SQNGELYKV
+229 LYKV

-268 ALLCA
+268 AILCA
-273 FTFKDGNILLGAS
+273 LSFKDNNMILGAS

-311 CVPEIQTGLSSL
+311 CVPEIQTGFSSL
-323 KRINDVLNEEKDVN
+323 KRINNVLNESNDVN
-337 EGKEKVENVIKTID
+337 DGKEKINEVIKKIE
-351 FEHVD
+351 FNHVD
-356 FGYTKDKLVIKGLN
+356 FGYSKDKLVIKDFN
-370 LEVKEGQKIAI
+370 IEVKEGQKIAI

-395 LLRFYDPTNGQIKF
+395 LLRFYDPSQGSISF
-409 DNLDTKDI
+409 DNLNTKDI

-423 KSFGM
+423 SSFGM

-527 FNILMKGKTAFVI
+527 FNILMEGKTSFVI
-540 AHRLSTIV
+540 AHRLSTIIH
-548 NSDLILVMKDGKIIE
+548 SDLILVMKDGEIIE
-563 KFHPELPEKLVNVVK
+563 QGKHDELLAKHGFYY
-578 CKNPRC
+578 
-584 ITSIEQEL
+584 EL
-592 PHICELTDRENV
+592 YNAQYSKIN
-604 VYRCKY
+604 
-610 CEEQV
+610 
-615 NR
+615 

>member
-1 MKPISRLFSYIKK
+1 MKPIKRLFSYIKK
-14 YPFFL
+14 YPLFL
-19 ISSLICA
+19 IASLLCA

-49 TFKTSILI
+49 ALENSISL
-57 LNDRFYFYLIF
+57 FETKFVFYLSF
-68 AGILIVLV
+68 AGILIFLVLV
-76 LIFEFLFEYL
+76 FEFCFEFV

-94 TKDIKDDVFKKLN
+94 TKEIKDDIFSKLN
-107 EVSISYI
+107 KVPISYI

-129 TDNINIALVS
+129 SDNINVALIS
-139 GFRQLYQGIIQILVT
+139 GFRQFYQGVIQIIVT
-154 FVVMFVLNWILGIV
+154 FVVMFVLNWILGLV
-168 VVVLTPFGFFIT
+168 VVVLTPFGFMIT
-180 YSLAHKTNK
+180 YLLAHKTNK

-202 AIALEDIN
+202 AISLEDIN

-221 DDALENFK
+221 ENAYEAFKTQNDA
-229 SQNGELYKV
+229 LYKV

-268 ALLCA
+268 AILCA
-273 FTFKDGNILLGAS
+273 LSFKDNNMILGAS

-311 CVPEIQTGLSSL
+311 CVPEIQTGFSSL
-323 KRINDVLNEEKDVN
+323 KRINNVLNESNDVN
-337 EGKEKVENVIKTID
+337 DGKEKINEVIKKIE
-351 FEHVD
+351 FNHVD
-356 FGYTKDKLVIKGLN
+356 FGYSKEKLVIKDFN
-370 LEVKEGQKIAI
+370 IKVKEVQKIAI

-395 LLRFYDPTNGQIKF
+395 LLRFYDPSQGSISF
-409 DNLDTKDI
+409 DNLNTKDI

-423 KSFGM
+423 STFGM

-527 FNILMKGKTAFVI
+527 FNILMEGKTSFVI
-540 AHRLSTIV
+540 AHRLSTIIH
-548 NSDLILVMKDGKIIE
+548 SDLILVMKDGEIIE
-563 KFHPELPEKLVNVVK
+563 QGKHDELLAKHGFYYDLYNAQYSK
-578 CKNPRC
+578 IN
-584 ITSIEQEL
+584 
-592 PHICELTDRENV
+592 
-604 VYRCKY
+604 
-610 CEEQV
+610 
-615 NR
+615 

>member
-1 MKPISRLFSYIKK
+1 MKPIKRLFSYIKK
-14 YPFFL
+14 YTLFL
-19 ISSLICA
+19 IASLLCA

-49 TFKTSILI
+49 ALENSISL
-57 LNDRFYFYLIF
+57 FETKFVFYLSF
-68 AGILIVLV
+68 AGILIFLVLV
-76 LIFEFLFEYL
+76 FEFCFEFL

-94 TKDIKDDVFKKLN
+94 TKEIKDDIFSKLN
-107 EVSISYI
+107 EVPISYI

-129 TDNINIALVS
+129 SDNINVALIS
-139 GFRQLYQGIIQILVT
+139 GFRQFYQGVIQIIVT
-154 FVVMFVLNWILGIV
+154 FVVMFVLNWILGLV
-168 VVVLTPFGFFIT
+168 VVVLTPFGFMIT
-180 YSLAHKTNK
+180 YLLAHKTNK

-202 AIALEDIN
+202 AISLEDIN

-221 DDALENFK
+221 ENAYEAFKTQNDA
-229 SQNGELYKV
+229 LYKV

-268 ALLCA
+268 AILCA
-273 FTFKDGNILLGAS
+273 LSFKDNNIILGAS

-311 CVPEIQTGLSSL
+311 CVPEIQTGFSSL
-323 KRINDVLNEEKDVN
+323 KRINNVLNESNDVN
-337 EGKEKVENVIKTID
+337 DGKEKINEIIKKIE
-351 FEHVD
+351 FNHVD
-356 FGYTKDKLVIKGLN
+356 FGYSKEKLVIKDFNIEL
-370 LEVKEGQKIAI
+370 KEGQKIAI

-395 LLRFYDPTNGQIKF
+395 LLRFYDPSQGSISF
-409 DNLDTKDI
+409 DNLNTKDI

-423 KSFGM
+423 SSFGM

-512 TSNIDTRTEMKISAA
+512 TSNIDTRTEMKISSA
-527 FNILMKGKTAFVI
+527 FNILMEGKTSFVI
-540 AHRLSTIV
+540 AHRLSTIIH
-548 NSDLILVMKDGKIIE
+548 SDLILVMKDGEIIE
-563 KFHPELPEKLVNVVK
+563 QGKHDELLAKHGFYYDLYNAQYSK
-578 CKNPRC
+578 IN
-584 ITSIEQEL
+584 
-592 PHICELTDRENV
+592 
-604 VYRCKY
+604 
-610 CEEQV
+610 
-615 NR
+615 

>member
-1 MKPISRLFSYIKK
+1 MKPIKRLFSYIKK
-14 YPFFL
+14 YPLFL
-19 ISSLICA
+19 IASLLCA

-49 TFKTSILI
+49 ALENSISL
-57 LNDRFYFYLIF
+57 FETKFVFYLSF
-68 AGILIVLV
+68 AGILIFLVLV
-76 LIFEFLFEYL
+76 FEFCFEFL

-94 TKDIKDDVFKKLN
+94 TKEIKDDIFSKLN
-107 EVSISYI
+107 KVPISYI

-129 TDNINIALVS
+129 SDNINVALIS
-139 GFRQLYQGIIQILVT
+139 GFRQFYQGVIQIIVT
-154 FVVMFVLNWILGIV
+154 FVVMFVLNWILGLV
-168 VVVLTPFGFFIT
+168 VVVLTPFGFMIT
-180 YSLAHKTNK
+180 YLLAHKTNK

-202 AIALEDIN
+202 AISLEDIN

-221 DDALENFK
+221 ENAYEAFK
-229 SQNGELYKV
+229 TQNEALYKV

-268 ALLCA
+268 AILCA
-273 FTFKDGNILLGAS
+273 LSFKDNNIILGAS

-311 CVPEIQTGLSSL
+311 CVPEIQTGFSSL
-323 KRINDVLNEEKDVN
+323 KRINNVLNESNDVN
-337 EGKEKVENVIKTID
+337 DGKEKINEVIKKIE
-351 FEHVD
+351 FNNVD
-356 FGYTKDKLVIKGLN
+356 FGYSKEKLVIKDFN
-370 LEVKEGQKIAI
+370 IEVKEGQKIAI

-395 LLRFYDPTNGQIKF
+395 LLRFYDPSQGSISF
-409 DNLDTKDI
+409 DNLNTKDI

-423 KSFGM
+423 SSFGM

-456 IEATKKANCYDF
+456 IDATKKANCYNF

-527 FNILMKGKTAFVI
+527 FNILMEGKTSFVI
-540 AHRLSTIV
+540 AHRLSTIIH
-548 NSDLILVMKDGKIIE
+548 SDLILVMKDGEIIE
-563 KFHPELPEKLVNVVK
+563 QGKHDELLAKHGFYYDLYNAQYSK
-578 CKNPRC
+578 IN
-584 ITSIEQEL
+584 
-592 PHICELTDRENV
+592 
-604 VYRCKY
+604 
-610 CEEQV
+610 
-615 NR
+615 

>member
-1 MKPISRLFSYIKK
+1 MKPIKRLFSYIKK
-14 YPFFL
+14 YPLFL
-19 ISSLICA
+19 IASLLCA

-49 TFKTSILI
+49 ALENSISL
-57 LNDRFYFYLIF
+57 FETKFVFYLSF
-68 AGILIVLV
+68 AGILIFSVLV
-76 LIFEFLFEYL
+76 FEFCFEFL

-94 TKDIKDDVFKKLN
+94 TKEIKDDIFLKLN
-107 EVSISYI
+107 KVPISYI

-129 TDNINIALVS
+129 SDNINIALIS
-139 GFRQLYQGIIQILVT
+139 GFRQFYQGVIQIIVT
-154 FVVMFVLNWILGIV
+154 FVVMFVLNWLLGLV
-168 VVVLTPFGFFIT
+168 VVVLTPFGFMIT
-180 YSLAHKTNK
+180 YLLAHKTNK

-202 AIALEDIN
+202 AISLEDIN

-221 DDALENFK
+221 ENAYEAFKTQNDA
-229 SQNGELYKV
+229 LYKV

-268 ALLCA
+268 AILCA
-273 FTFKDGNILLGAS
+273 LSFKDNNMILGAS

-311 CVPEIQTGLSSL
+311 CVPEIQTGFSSL
-323 KRINDVLNEEKDVN
+323 KRINNVLNESNDVN
-337 EGKEKVENVIKTID
+337 DGKEKINEVIKKIE
-351 FEHVD
+351 FNHVD
-356 FGYTKDKLVIKGLN
+356 FGYSKDKLVIKDFN
-370 LEVKEGQKIAI
+370 IEVKEGQKIAI

-395 LLRFYDPTNGQIKF
+395 LLRFYDPSQGSISF
-409 DNLDTKDI
+409 DNLNTKDI

-423 KSFGM
+423 SSFGM

-527 FNILMKGKTAFVI
+527 FNILMEGKTSFVI
-540 AHRLSTIV
+540 AHRLSTIIH
-548 NSDLILVMKDGKIIE
+548 SDLILVMKDGEIIE
-563 KFHPELPEKLVNVVK
+563 QGKHDELLAKHGFYYDLYNAQYSK
-578 CKNPRC
+578 IN
-584 ITSIEQEL
+584 
-592 PHICELTDRENV
+592 
-604 VYRCKY
+604 
-610 CEEQV
+610 
-615 NR
+615 

>member
-1 MKPISRLFSYIKK
+1 MKPIKRLFSYIKK
-14 YPFFL
+14 YPLFL
-19 ISSLICA
+19 IASLLCA

-49 TFKTSILI
+49 ALENSISL
-57 LNDRFYFYLIF
+57 FETKFVFYLSF
-68 AGILIVLV
+68 AGILIFSVLV
-76 LIFEFLFEYL
+76 FEFCFEFL

-94 TKDIKDDVFKKLN
+94 TKEIKDDIFLKLN
-107 EVSISYI
+107 KVPISYI

-129 TDNINIALVS
+129 SDNVNIALIS
-139 GFRQLYQGIIQILVT
+139 GFRQFYQGVIQIIVT
-154 FVVMFVLNWILGIV
+154 FVVMFVLNWILGLV
-168 VVVLTPFGFFIT
+168 VIVLTPFGFMIT
-180 YSLAHKTNK
+180 YLLAHKTNK

-202 AIALEDIN
+202 AISLEDIN

-221 DDALENFK
+221 ENAYEAFKTQNDA
-229 SQNGELYKV
+229 LYKV

-268 ALLCA
+268 AILCA
-273 FTFKDGNILLGAS
+273 LSFKDNNMILGAS

-311 CVPEIQTGLSSL
+311 CVPEIQTGFSSL
-323 KRINDVLNEEKDVN
+323 KRINNVLNESNDVN
-337 EGKEKVENVIKTID
+337 DGKEKINEVIKKIE
-351 FEHVD
+351 FNHVD
-356 FGYTKDKLVIKGLN
+356 FGYSKEKFVIKDFN
-370 LEVKEGQKIAI
+370 IEVKEGQKIAI

-395 LLRFYDPTNGQIKF
+395 LLRFYDPNQGSISF
-409 DNLDTKDI
+409 DNLNTKDI

-423 KSFGM
+423 SSFGM

-527 FNILMKGKTAFVI
+527 FNILMEGKTSFVI
-540 AHRLSTIV
+540 AHRLSTIIH
-548 NSDLILVMKDGKIIE
+548 SDLILVMKDGEIIE
-563 KFHPELPEKLVNVVK
+563 QGKHDELLAKHGFYYDLYNAQYSK
-578 CKNPRC
+578 IN
-584 ITSIEQEL
+584 
-592 PHICELTDRENV
+592 
-604 VYRCKY
+604 
-610 CEEQV
+610 
-615 NR
+615 

>member
-1 MKPISRLFSYIKK
+1 MKPIKRLFSYIKK
-14 YPFFL
+14 YPLFL
-19 ISSLICA
+19 ITSLLCA

-49 TFKTSILI
+49 ALENSISL
-57 LNDRFYFYLIF
+57 FETKFVFYLSF
-68 AGILIVLV
+68 AGILIFSVLV
-76 LIFEFLFEYL
+76 FEFCFEFL

-94 TKDIKDDVFKKLN
+94 TKEIKDDIFLKLN
-107 EVSISYI
+107 KVPISYI

-129 TDNINIALVS
+129 SDNINIALIS
-139 GFRQLYQGIIQILVT
+139 GFRQLYQGVIQIIVT
-154 FVVMFVLNWILGIV
+154 FVVMFVLNWILGLV
-168 VVVLTPFGFFIT
+168 VVVLTPFGFMIT
-180 YSLAHKTNK
+180 YLLAHKTNK

-202 AIALEDIN
+202 AISLEDIN

-221 DDALENFK
+221 ENAYEAFKTQNDA
-229 SQNGELYKV
+229 LYKV

-268 ALLCA
+268 AILCA
-273 FTFKDGNILLGAS
+273 LSFKDNNMILGAS

-311 CVPEIQTGLSSL
+311 CVPEIQTGFSSL
-323 KRINDVLNEEKDVN
+323 KRINNVLNESNDVN
-337 EGKEKVENVIKTID
+337 DGKEKINEVIKKIE
-351 FEHVD
+351 FNHVD
-356 FGYTKDKLVIKGLN
+356 FGYSKDKLVIKDLN
-370 LEVKEGQKIAI
+370 IEVKEGQKIAI

-395 LLRFYDPTNGQIKF
+395 LLRFYDPSQGSISF
-409 DNLDTKDI
+409 DNLNTKDI

-423 KSFGM
+423 SSFGM

-527 FNILMKGKTAFVI
+527 FNILMEGKTSFVI
-540 AHRLSTIV
+540 AHRLSTIIH
-548 NSDLILVMKDGKIIE
+548 SDLILVMKDGEIIE
-563 KFHPELPEKLVNVVK
+563 QGKHDELLAKHGFYYDLYNAQYSK
-578 CKNPRC
+578 IN
-584 ITSIEQEL
+584 
-592 PHICELTDRENV
+592 
-604 VYRCKY
+604 
-610 CEEQV
+610 
-615 NR
+615 

>member
-1 MKPISRLFSYIKK
+1 MKPIKRLFSYIKK
-14 YPFFL
+14 YPLFL
-19 ISSLICA
+19 IASLLCA

-49 TFKTSILI
+49 ALENSISL
-57 LNDRFYFYLIF
+57 FETKFVFYLSF
-68 AGILIVLV
+68 AGILIFSVLV
-76 LIFEFLFEYL
+76 FEFCFEFL

-94 TKDIKDDVFKKLN
+94 TKEIKDDIFLKLN
-107 EVSISYI
+107 KVPISYI

-129 TDNINIALVS
+129 SDNVNIALIS
-139 GFRQLYQGIIQILVT
+139 GFRQFYQGVIQIIVT
-154 FVVMFVLNWILGIV
+154 FVVMFVLNWILGLV
-168 VVVLTPFGFFIT
+168 VVVLTPFGFMIT
-180 YSLAHKTNK
+180 YLLAHKTNK

-202 AIALEDIN
+202 AISLEDIN

-221 DDALENFK
+221 ENAYEAFKTQNDA
-229 SQNGELYKV
+229 LYKV

-268 ALLCA
+268 AILCA
-273 FTFKDGNILLGAS
+273 LSFKDNNMILGAS

-311 CVPEIQTGLSSL
+311 CVPEIQTGFSSL
-323 KRINDVLNEEKDVN
+323 KRINNVLNESNDVN
-337 EGKEKVENVIKTID
+337 DGKEKINEVIKKIE
-351 FEHVD
+351 FNHVD
-356 FGYTKDKLVIKGLN
+356 FGYNKDKFVIKDFN
-370 LEVKEGQKIAI
+370 IEVKEGQKIAI

-395 LLRFYDPTNGQIKF
+395 LLRFYDPSQGSISF
-409 DNLDTKDI
+409 DNLNTKDI

-423 KSFGM
+423 SSFGM

-434 IFSGTVRENIIYG
+434 IFSGTVRENTIYG

-527 FNILMKGKTAFVI
+527 FNILMEGKTSFVI
-540 AHRLSTIV
+540 AHRLSTIIH
-548 NSDLILVMKDGKIIE
+548 SDLILVMKDGEIIE
-563 KFHPELPEKLVNVVK
+563 QGKHDELLAKHGFYYDLYNAQYSK
-578 CKNPRC
+578 IN
-584 ITSIEQEL
+584 
-592 PHICELTDRENV
+592 
-604 VYRCKY
+604 
-610 CEEQV
+610 
-615 NR
+615 

>member
-1 MKPISRLFSYIKK
+1 MKPIKRLFSYIKK
-14 YPFFL
+14 YPLFL
-19 ISSLICA
+19 IASLLCA

-49 TFKTSILI
+49 ALENSISL
-57 LNDRFYFYLIF
+57 FETKFVFYLSF
-68 AGILIVLV
+68 AGILIFLVLV
-76 LIFEFLFEYL
+76 FEFCFEFL

-94 TKDIKDDVFKKLN
+94 TKEIKDDIFSKLN
-107 EVSISYI
+107 KVPISYI

-129 TDNINIALVS
+129 SDNINVALIS
-139 GFRQLYQGIIQILVT
+139 GFRQFYQGVIQIIVT
-154 FVVMFVLNWILGIV
+154 FVVMFVLNWILGLV
-168 VVVLTPFGFFIT
+168 VVVLTPFGFMIT
-180 YSLAHKTNK
+180 YLLAHKTNK

-202 AIALEDIN
+202 AISLEDIN

-221 DDALENFK
+221 ENAYEAFK
-229 SQNGELYKV
+229 TQNEALYKV

-268 ALLCA
+268 AILCA
-273 FTFKDGNILLGAS
+273 LSFKDNNMILGAS

-311 CVPEIQTGLSSL
+311 CVPEIQTGFSSL
-323 KRINDVLNEEKDVN
+323 KRINNVLNEVNDVN
-337 EGKEKVENVIKTID
+337 DGKEKINEVIKKIE
-351 FEHVD
+351 FNHVD
-356 FGYTKDKLVIKGLN
+356 FGYSKEKLVIKDFN
-370 LEVKEGQKIAI
+370 IEVKEGQKIAI

-395 LLRFYDPTNGQIKF
+395 LLRFYDPSQGTISF
-409 DNLDTKDI
+409 DSLNTKDI

-423 KSFGM
+423 NSFGM

-527 FNILMKGKTAFVI
+527 FNILMEGKTSFVI
-540 AHRLSTIV
+540 AHRLSTIIH
-548 NSDLILVMKDGKIIE
+548 SDLILVMKDGEIIE
-563 KFHPELPEKLVNVVK
+563 QGKHDELLAKHGFYYDLYNAQYSK
-578 CKNPRC
+578 IN
-584 ITSIEQEL
+584 
-592 PHICELTDRENV
+592 
-604 VYRCKY
+604 
-610 CEEQV
+610 
-615 NR
+615 